1 MTNPSV
7 PDNDPF
13 SVFETF
19 QAPID
24 GAASQSIADQLA
36 AMQQPPADVAP
47 PVSEASAAALPV
59 DSPPVAAESVDA
71 EPVAAETVD
80 AVTDEPET
88 NNFVTGAAEEET
100 RPQDVSAASTQTE
113 PAAATLE
120 PSSPLPSGSEIAD
133 TSLPSDDTPITT
145 DSAAVAETE
154 QAAMSRPSDIT
165 AAPPTQERS
174 DAPIDAPISAPT
186 GENSDEP
193 SVAPGVATSEPERAS
208 SGAAER
214 VTASRPADS
223 AGRDIA
229 ADKPQMDAA
238 VASDTDPASNPT
250 AETPK
255 SRQPSTS
262 RPSHNPEPVRSAPAA
277 VEQPSPESAA
287 ESQPAENGFRTLNLR
302 PEVQQAV
309 EELGYNTPTDV
320 QAQIIPHLLAGRDVL
335 AQSQTGTGK
344 TAAFAL
350 PILSL
355 VALPT
360 KLPQVIVLTPT
371 RELAMQVADSFSR
384 YGQHLNG
391 FRVAAVYGGTGYDG
405 QIRQLRRGAPI
416 VVGTPG
422 RVIDLIKKGILD
434 LSLIG
439 CCVLD
444 EADEMLNMGFLEDVE
459 FVLQQTPEERQVA
472 LFSAT
477 MPGPIQSIARNY
489 QSDPVRISIKRRT
502 MTAEAI
508 RQRAVVVQHRD
519 KLETLTRLL
528 DVEETDGVIIFTRTR
543 EATVTVAEHLSR
555 EGLAAIALNG
565 DMPQN
570 VRERAIDQLKSGKL
584 DILVATDVAARG
596 LDVSRI
602 SHVFNYDVPQD
613 SETYVHR
620 IGRTGRAGR
629 KGEAIILLSNS
640 QRYKLK
646 QIERVTRQSIEVVA
660 RPSAADI
667 NAARV
672 ARFKQK
678 ITAVMANDDRTF
690 FAELLQEYSEETGAA
705 FEDVASALAVMLQNG
720 RPFLAEDRPRR
731 ERHSRQDDSGR
742 NERAHGDRERGDRYS
757 DRDNRQRN
765 TRPPRRAGRVEAGM
779 ERYRIEV
786 GHQDNVRPGNIVG
799 AVANE
804 GGIEGEFIGPI
815 NIYDNY
821 STIDLPEGMPNDVY
835 NVLRQVRVAGK
846 PLQLK
851 KATESDN
858 HGDSSA
864 RRGGQRRPG
873 QGGPRRF
880 SGKGR
885 PGKNRKFDG
894 RKQRR
899 QG

>member
-1 MTNPSV
+1 MTHSPAPQDPSSSQPSV
-7 PDNDPF
+7 NTSFSPF
-13 SVFETF
+13 DTF
-19 QAPID
+19 HAPLD
-24 GAASQSIADQLA
+24 GTTSQSIEDQLA
-36 AMQQPPADVAP
+36 AMQQPAAATAMPDVAAP
-47 PVSEASAAALPV
+47 PSASPEAVIEVAPEAETTAEVATESVATENVTTENVTIDDGDSLSAATEDTIAQDLTTESSETDRAGEEPAAAPAIASDAAEVVDDVADHNTPPSAVIAATEPASEIAEASAADGVNAPQASAEEFVRVNTPEPQSLA
-59 DSPPVAAESVDA
+59 SP
-71 EPVAAETVD
+71 TTD
-80 AVTDEPET
+80 AVDDAPAANAAPAPAPEQK
-88 NNFVTGAAEEET
+88 
-100 RPQDVSAASTQTE
+100 PE
-113 PAAATLE
+113 PAV
-120 PSSPLPSGSEIAD
+120 
-133 TSLPSDDTPITT
+133 
-145 DSAAVAETE
+145 AAVAEQVE
-154 QAAMSRPSDIT
+154 V
-165 AAPPTQERS
+165 AAPVA
-174 DAPIDAPISAPT
+174 AP
-186 GENSDEP
+186 
-193 SVAPGVATSEPERAS
+193 SE
-208 SGAAER
+208 
-214 VTASRPADS
+214 T
-223 AGRDIA
+223 
-229 ADKPQMDAA
+229 
-238 VASDTDPASNPT
+238 
-250 AETPK
+250 
-255 SRQPSTS
+255 
-262 RPSHNPEPVRSAPAA
+262 
-277 VEQPSPESAA
+277 VEQPV
-287 ESQPAENGFRTLNLR
+287 ENGFRRLDLR
-302 PEVQQAV
+302 PEIQQAV
-309 EELGYNTPTDV
+309 EQLGYDQPTDV

-355 VALPT
+355 IALPT

-371 RELAMQVADSFSR
+371 RELAMQVADSFTR
-384 YGQHLNG
+384 YGQHLSG
-391 FRVAAVYGGTGYDG
+391 FRVAAVYGGQGYDG
-405 QIRQLRRGAPI
+405 QIRQLRRGAPV

-422 RVIDLIKKGILD
+422 RVIDLIKRGLLD
-434 LSLIG
+434 LSLVG

-444 EADEMLNMGFLEDVE
+444 EADEMLNMGFLDDVE

-489 QSDPVRISIKRRT
+489 QTDPVRITIKRKT

-528 DVEETDGVIIFTRTR
+528 DVEPTDGVIIFTRTR
-543 EATVTVAEHLSR
+543 EATVTVAEHLVQ
-555 EGLAAIALNG
+555 EGLSAIALNG

-570 VRERAIDQLKSGKL
+570 VRERAIDQLKSGRL

-602 SHVFNYDVPQD
+602 SHVFNFDVPQD

-667 NAARV
+667 NAARI

-678 ITAVMANDDRTF
+678 VGTVIEQEDLTF
-690 FAELLQEYSEETGAA
+690 FTELLQEYAA
-705 FEDVASALAVMLQNG
+705 ESGQSFEQIAAAMAVMQQNG

-731 ERHSRQDDSGR
+731 EKNMRREERGQDR
-742 NERAHGDRERGDRYS
+742 RERGRSDRFQDRFQDR
-757 DRDNRQRN
+757 DRDNRQRSP
-765 TRPPRRAGRVEAGM
+765 RPQRRAGRVEAGM

-786 GHQDNVRPGNIVG
+786 GHDDNVKPGNIVG

-858 HGDSSA
+858 HGDSSGGRQ
-864 RRGGQRRPG
+864 RRGPRFQGKGKPPRKNRRFEKK
-873 QGGPRRF
+873 PRRH
-880 SGKGR
+880 GHG
-885 PGKNRKFDG
+885 
-894 RKQRR
+894 
-899 QG
+899 

>member
-1 MTNPSV
+1 MTQPTNST
-7 PDNDPF
+7 DSANFGSDPY
-13 SVFETF
+13 SLFETF

-36 AMQQPPADVAP
+36 AMQQSTAEVPASAELQTNSQPDSQPEDSTAQTAQPQHSQTTPPGSSADALDDPIPESSVGEQAAESGGQPTPDDRESEGSASEHVVAESDAMSGEADATAPQPTATEIASTDSQAHATTDQP
-47 PVSEASAAALPV
+47 PIEPAAPEMIDSPTASTDKLAATEPTPAMVSAELPGDDQRTTAQPTAQPGVQQKSEASA
-59 DSPPVAAESVDA
+59 EQ
-71 EPVAAETVD
+71 
-80 AVTDEPET
+80 
-88 NNFVTGAAEEET
+88 EE
-100 RPQDVSAASTQTE
+100 
-113 PAAATLE
+113 
-120 PSSPLPSGSEIAD
+120 
-133 TSLPSDDTPITT
+133 
-145 DSAAVAETE
+145 
-154 QAAMSRPSDIT
+154 
-165 AAPPTQERS
+165 
-174 DAPIDAPISAPT
+174 
-186 GENSDEP
+186 
-193 SVAPGVATSEPERAS
+193 
-208 SGAAER
+208 
-214 VTASRPADS
+214 
-223 AGRDIA
+223 
-229 ADKPQMDAA
+229 
-238 VASDTDPASNPT
+238 
-250 AETPK
+250 
-255 SRQPSTS
+255 
-262 RPSHNPEPVRSAPAA
+262 
-277 VEQPSPESAA
+277 
-287 ESQPAENGFRTLNLR
+287 PAENGFRKLDLR

-309 EELGYNTPTDV
+309 EELGYETPTDV

-371 RELAMQVADSFSR
+371 RELAMQVADSFTR
-384 YGQHLNG
+384 YGQHLPG

-477 MPGPIQSIARNY
+477 MPGPIQSIAKNY
-489 QSDPVRISIKRRT
+489 QSDPVRISIKRKT

-602 SHVFNYDVPQD
+602 SHVFNFDVPQD

-667 NAARV
+667 NAARI

-678 ITAVMANDDRTF
+678 ITSVMASEDRTF
-690 FAELLQEYSEETGAA
+690 FAELLGDYSKETGAA
-705 FEDVASALAVMLQNG
+705 FTDIAAALAVMLQNG
-720 RPFLAEDRPRR
+720 RPFLAEDRARR
-731 ERHSRQDDSGR
+731 ERQSRQDEGGR
-742 NERAHGDRERGDRYS
+742 SQRSHGERGERNDRGERRDRYS
-757 DRDNRQRN
+757 DRDRRQQN
-765 TRPPRRAGRVEAGM
+765 TRPQRRAGRVEAGM

-815 NIYDNY
+815 NIYDSY

-858 HGDSSA
+858 HGESSA
-864 RRGGQRRPG
+864 RRSNQGRPG

-899 QG
+899 HG

>member
-1 MTNPSV
+1 
-7 PDNDPF
+7 
-13 SVFETF
+13 
-19 QAPID
+19 
-24 GAASQSIADQLA
+24 
-36 AMQQPPADVAP
+36 
-47 PVSEASAAALPV
+47 
-59 DSPPVAAESVDA
+59 
-71 EPVAAETVD
+71 
-80 AVTDEPET
+80 
-88 NNFVTGAAEEET
+88 
-100 RPQDVSAASTQTE
+100 VSAADVPAEAVSAEAEPAEPAEAEENLPTENVPTATVESE
-113 PAAATLE
+113 PAAATVE
-120 PSSPLPSGSEIAD
+120 PSAPMQSASDAANAD
-133 TSLPSDDTPITT
+133 PSLPADDTPILTAPADIADTAQDVMSGSPDTTT
-145 DSAAVAETE
+145 DPAV
-154 QAAMSRPSDIT
+154 D
-165 AAPPTQERS
+165 ERS
-174 DAPIDAPISAPT
+174 DKRA
-186 GENSDEP
+186 DEFV
-193 SVAPGVATSEPERAS
+193 VAAAEPEEMAS
-208 SGAAER
+208 SGASEQ
-214 VTASRPADS
+214 VTDDRRTADS
-223 AGRDIA
+223 AIGESL
-229 ADKPQMDAA
+229 ADASPGE
-238 VASDTDPASNPT
+238 VATSATAERAIRPT
-250 AETPK
+250 ANTQSHE
-255 SRQPSTS
+255 SSTS
-262 RPSHNPEPVRSAPAA
+262 RPSVDQQPVPATP
-277 VEQPSPESAA
+277 VSSEKQSSDAA
-287 ESQPAENGFRTLNLR
+287 EPQTEEKGFRRLDLR

-309 EELGYNTPTDV
+309 EELGYDTPTDV
-320 QAQIIPHLLAGRDVL
+320 QAQIIPHLMAGRDVL

-459 FVLQQTPEERQVA
+459 FVLQHTPEERQVA

-477 MPGPIQSIARNY
+477 MPGPIQSIAKNY
-489 QSDPVRISIKRRT
+489 QNDPVRISIKRKT

-678 ITAVMANDDRTF
+678 ITSVMASDDRAF
-690 FAELLQEYSEETGAA
+690 FADLLREYSEETGAA
-705 FEDVASALAVMLQNG
+705 AADVASALAVMLQNG

-731 ERHSRQDDSGR
+731 ERQSRQDDGGR
-742 NERAHGDRERGDRYS
+742 NQRSHGDRERGDRYS
-757 DRDNRQRN
+757 DRDSRQRN

-804 GGIEGEFIGPI
+804 GGIEGEYIGPI

-864 RRGGQRRPG
+864 RRGGQRRSG

-885 PGKNRKFDG
+885 SGKNRKFDG

-899 QG
+899 HG

>member
-1 MTNPSV
+1 MTNPST
-7 PDNDPF
+7 PDNDPY
-13 SVFETF
+13 SLFETF

-47 PVSEASAAALPV
+47 PVSEAPV
-59 DSPPVAAESVDA
+59 EAVQVEAEPANAVAADA
-71 EPVAAETVD
+71 VAADTMAAE
-80 AVTDEPET
+80 AEE
-88 NNFVTGAAEEET
+88 AEEELLADNA
-100 RPQDVSAASTQTE
+100 PADSAPTDDACADSVETDPATEVVEPPSLMQSTSDTKN
-113 PAAATLE
+113 
-120 PSSPLPSGSEIAD
+120 AD
-133 TSLPSDDTPITT
+133 TSLPSDDSSTITT
-145 DSAAVAETE
+145 AASIAETAQSATNRPSGLTTVTRADESSQKPSDEPFVAATVAESEPEEMASSSASEQVTENRRAADEFPVAVATSSKAESADSPAATSRESSASRPSVDRQTVLTAPASPEQKSPDSAA
-154 QAAMSRPSDIT
+154 
-165 AAPPTQERS
+165 APQ
-174 DAPIDAPISAPT
+174 
-186 GENSDEP
+186 
-193 SVAPGVATSEPERAS
+193 
-208 SGAAER
+208 
-214 VTASRPADS
+214 
-223 AGRDIA
+223 
-229 ADKPQMDAA
+229 
-238 VASDTDPASNPT
+238 
-250 AETPK
+250 
-255 SRQPSTS
+255 
-262 RPSHNPEPVRSAPAA
+262 PAA
-277 VEQPSPESAA
+277 
-287 ESQPAENGFRTLNLR
+287 NGFRTLDLR

-309 EELGYNTPTDV
+309 EELGYDTPTDV

-391 FRVAAVYGGTGYDG
+391 FRVAAVYGGTGYDA

-444 EADEMLNMGFLEDVE
+444 EADEMLNMGFLDDVE

-477 MPGPIQSIARNY
+477 MPGPIQSIAKNY
-489 QSDPVRISIKRRT
+489 QHDPVRISIKRKT

-508 RQRAVVVQHRD
+508 RQRAVVIQHRD

-528 DVEETDGVIIFTRTR
+528 DVEETDGVIVFTRTR

-602 SHVFNYDVPQD
+602 SHVFNYAVPQD

-678 ITAVMANDDRTF
+678 ITSVMGSEDRAF
-690 FAELLQEYSEETGAA
+690 FADLLREYSEETGAA
-705 FEDVASALAVMLQNG
+705 FEDVASALAVMVQNG

-731 ERHSRQDDSGR
+731 ERQSRQDDGGR
-742 NERAHGDRERGDRYS
+742 NQRSHGDRERGDRYS
-757 DRDNRQRN
+757 DRDSRQRN
-765 TRPPRRAGRVEAGM
+765 TRPPRRAGRVESGM

-835 NVLRQVRVAGK
+835 NVLRQVCVAGK

-899 QG
+899 HG